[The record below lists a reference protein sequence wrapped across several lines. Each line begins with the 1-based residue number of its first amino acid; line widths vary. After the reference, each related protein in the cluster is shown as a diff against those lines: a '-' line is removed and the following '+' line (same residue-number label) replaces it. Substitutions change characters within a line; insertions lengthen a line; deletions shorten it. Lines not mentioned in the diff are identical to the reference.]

1 MSTREIKRTTSD
13 KPIPGKEKR
22 RSLLDILSGKKDGKT
37 GISFS
42 SNMDDSEQNVE
53 TLQEA
58 IEEEVK
64 RLEQEGDT
72 EKIEKINIISRC
84 KKKENLTFK
93 SKNLN

>member
-1 MSTREIKRTTSD
+1 MSGREIKRTTSD

-22 RSLLDILSGKKDGKT
+22 RSLLDILAGKKDGKT

-42 SNMDDSEQNVE
+42 SNMDSEQNVE
-53 TLQEA
+53 TLQQA

-84 KKKENLTFK
+84 KKKRKFNF
-93 SKNLN
+93 